1 MPIERFY
8 TFVTKTETGSY
19 VPAQY
24 INGDGV
30 KIPVSLDDKTAE
42 EKIRQFLIPDSNV
55 SLEGVVLDITT
66 LIARRII
73 SRDRLKVLE

>member
-1 MPIERFY
+1 MPIEKFY
-8 TFVTKTETGSY
+8 TFVTKTEIGSY

-30 KIPVSLDDKTAE
+30 KIPVSLDEKAAE
-42 EKIRQFLIPDSNV
+42 EKIRHFLVQDSNV
-55 SLEGVVLDITT
+55 RLEGVVLDITT
-66 LIARRII
+66 LVVRGII